1 MRLSLRAG
9 AMLAAGS
16 LAVHELRFLAGYGGE
31 NSVGGHGY
39 LAWAAPL
46 LALLI
51 AAACGAWL
59 ARVGRSGASAPRRFG
74 VTWIGAAGSLLAT
87 YVLQETVEGLT
98 STGHPGLTA
107 HGGWIAV
114 PAALLVGGLVALM
127 LAGVQAADR
136 AAAVAAKPWSPVTLA
151 VAAHEALA
159 VRPAGPHA
167 LRPRILAR
175 RLAGRG
181 PPLAS

>member
-31 NSVGGHGY
+31 DAVAGHGY

-51 AAACGAWL
+51 AAGCGAWL
-59 ARVGRSGASAPRRFG
+59 ARVGRSSTSAPRRFG
-74 VTWIGAAGSLLAT
+74 VAWIGATGSLLGT
-87 YVLQETVEGLT
+87 YVVQEMIEGLT
-98 STGHPGLTA
+98 STGHPGLAA
-107 HGGWIAV
+107 HGGWIAL

-127 LAGVQAADR
+127 LRGAQAADR
-136 AAAVAAKPWSPVTLA
+136 AAAVAAKPWSPLQLA
-151 VAAHEALA
+151 FAAPAA
-159 VRPAGPHA
+159 IVRIADPAMP
-167 LRPRILAR
+167 RPRILGR

-181 PPLAS
+181 PPVAS